1 MERPLDKRMCCT
13 KTKFESKLSHKQEK
27 PSSLLVLVLCHV
39 ILKFLVFNLTII
51 HLTINVISRQMTNIL
66 KEIKLSYM
74 VSMHTYLEKIIIR

>member
-1 MERPLDKRMCCT
+1 MRGT
-13 KTKFESKLSHKQEK
+13 FVYNNSLS
-27 PSSLLVLVLCHV
+27 PSSLSLSLSLLVLGLCHV

-66 KEIKLSYM
+66 KEIKLSYI